1 MSDPN
6 SFLNL
11 SRSLKDFS
19 TPRTKVAVESASAVM
34 LDGEITVAE
43 TIPES
48 AGNPVAGSKM

>member
-19 TPRTKVAVESASAVM
+19 TPRTKVAVESASAAM

-48 AGNPVAGSKM
+48 AGNPVAGSKI